1 LISSCLSLISAAKAS
16 VDTSSELKFELYFL
30 LAVANGFI
38 IPTFI
43 PFFFRDKAMAAAIVV
58 FPTQV
63 SVPAT
68 KNPFFFNNSLL
79 FAFLEFNWIG
89 LKEGR

>member
-1 LISSCLSLISAAKAS
+1 MIASCFSLISAAKVS
-16 VDTSSELKFELYFL
+16 LDTSSELKFELYLL

-43 PFFFRDKAMAAAIVV
+43 PFFFKDNAMAAAIVV

-68 KNPFFFNNSLL
+68 KNPFL
-79 FAFLEFNWIG
+79 F
-89 LKEGR
+89 K